1 MQLSLTN
8 YQSWPACEV
17 EIGEGIT
24 VIVGPS
30 DSGKTALFRAF
41 RDLAYGV
48 RGIAGLRR
56 GAKTFTVALT
66 SEHGTVRLIKGAKK
80 NRYEIALPGED
91 VKAFEG
97 HGASV
102 PKEVTAALGI
112 KEVEVDR
119 GLSYRP
125 QFSSQLGED
134 PLFVLGMPAS
144 SVAKIL
150 GSASGLHI
158 LLGAIRDKSAEEGR
172 LTAAEKEA
180 SEKLVPI
187 VDAITASEAEEGR
200 INLCVFDAEALV
212 GKETECRV
220 RASLATT
227 KSAGIRTI
235 LGRATL
241 MRGKVLPD
249 LAGAATLLATA
260 KASVDAA
267 NKAQGC
273 ETRILAGLAAA
284 KSARAKIVPETTIA
298 KASVHAARGQTE
310 ALLAKRAHTL
320 EVAIGTLGSRA
331 KDLSRKATNATI
343 SVDLSAAQASRDAS
357 LRTSNAAAQ
366 LRSLAANVLARR
378 ARVTAADEAVMGIEA
393 ELAAITVCPLCQSP
407 IAHAH

>member
-24 VIVGPS
+24 VIVGPT
-30 DSGKTALFRAF
+30 DSGKSAILRAF

-112 KEVEVDR
+112 REVEVDR

-134 PLFVLGMPAS
+134 PLFVLGLPAS

-187 VDAITASEAEEGR
+187 IDAITASEAEEGR

-212 GKETECRV
+212 TKETVMRV
-220 RASLATT
+220 RASLSRTMAG
-227 KSAGIRTI
+227 GIRAI

-241 MRGKVLPD
+241 MRGKVVPD
-249 LAGAATLLATA
+249 LAGVATKTTEAKKALDAAKSARAYAERISAGIVGAKNACAKIVPETVIA

-267 NKAQGC
+267 
-273 ETRILAGLAAA
+273 
-284 KSARAKIVPETTIA
+284 
-298 KASVHAARGQTE
+298 RGHTE

-331 KDLSRKATNATI
+331 KDLSRKTTNATI
-343 SVDLSAAQASRDAS
+343 SVDLSAAQANIEKAEKVRAALQRITTIAAS
-357 LRTSNAAAQ
+357 Q
-366 LRSLAANVLARR
+366 SLQARR
-378 ARVTAADEAVMGIEA
+378 LKPLVEAVMNAEA
-393 ELAAITVCPLCQSP
+393 DLAAITVCPLCQSP
-407 IAHAH
+407 ITHTH